1 MPRTTSAADRARR
14 LIALLGRLTNG
25 ARLSI
30 EELSAELA
38 TSPRELAAD
47 LESLSMCGVAP
58 YDPSVLVPIIV
69 EDGIVEVYGDLPA
82 VRGSVRLSS
91 GEAAALAAALQAAG
105 FDPEDSLASRLLD
118 ASASDFDASELAHV
132 VRTAVGSHDRD
143 VYETLAAAARD
154 HQVVELEYAP
164 GGAESPECRLV
175 EPAALFA
182 ERGAWYISAW
192 CRRAAAWRTF
202 RVDRVRLARTTGS
215 TFEPRPDAPDTKTA
229 FDPSGLPSARLR
241 FSAGEEFTEREWPG
255 ASVVER
261 SADGSVLVE
270 VPYAGSAWIARRVV
284 ARLGRVV
291 AIEPAE
297 VRDAVRELA
306 AQLRASLG

>member
-30 EELSAELA
+30 EDLSAELG

-69 EDGIVEVYGDLPA
+69 EDGVVEVYGDLPA
-82 VRGSVRLSS
+82 VHGSVRLSS

-105 FDPEDSLASRLLD
+105 FDAEDPLASRLLD

-143 VYETLAAAARD
+143 VYEALAAAVRD
-154 HQVVELEYAP
+154 HLVVELEYAA
-164 GGAESPECRLV
+164 GGAESPECRVV

-182 ERGAWYISAW
+182 ERGAWYLSAW

-202 RVDRVRLARTTGS
+202 RVDRVRLARASGS
-215 TFEPRPDAPDTKTA
+215 AFEPRPDAPDTRS
-229 FDPSGLPSARLR
+229 FDPAGLPSARLR

-255 ASVVER
+255 AAVVER
-261 SADGSVLVE
+261 SADGSVLVD
-270 VPYAGSAWIARRVV
+270 VPYAGSAWIARRVM

-291 AIEPAE
+291 AIEPTE

-306 AQLRASLG
+306 GQLRSSLG